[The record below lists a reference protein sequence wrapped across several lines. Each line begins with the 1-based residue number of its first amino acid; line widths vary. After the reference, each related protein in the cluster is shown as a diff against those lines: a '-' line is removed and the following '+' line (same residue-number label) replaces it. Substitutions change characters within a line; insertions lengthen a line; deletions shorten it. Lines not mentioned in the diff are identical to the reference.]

1 MLTVKML
8 KTFTGRVNWSTNP
21 LYLRDEYIWLMKNVG
36 IIAGGYSSEYEISV
50 LSATNIKNN
59 FPKEFAVYLILMDRQ
74 GWKVRLDDGTLIPVD
89 STNLSFE
96 QQGQTVKIDV
106 AIMYIHGNPGENGKL
121 QSYLDMIQV
130 PYINSGPLASQL
142 SFDKW
147 FCNQFLKGFG
157 FNVADSIYLS
167 NPTER
172 PSDEEIINRLKLP
185 LFVKPCDSGSSYGIS
200 RVNKVEELD
209 NAITAAF
216 KEGRT
221 VVLER
226 FLAGTEVTC
235 GVFRGKNGV
244 EALPLVEIISENEFF
259 DYAAKYQGLSQE
271 ITPARISDELTV
283 EVQRISKEVYQ
294 LLQLRSIARIDFMI
308 ENGVPYIIEVNTT
321 PGFSGESIV
330 PKMIK
335 QAGKTMTS
343 FWEEIVQVE
352 FTDLQSR

>member
-1 MLTVKML
+1 MM
-8 KTFTGRVNWSTNP
+8 
-21 LYLRDEYIWLMKNVG
+21 NVG
-36 IIAGGYSSEYEISV
+36 IIAGGYSSEFEISV
-50 LSATNIKNN
+50 LSATNIKEN
-59 FPKEFAVYLILMDRQ
+59 FPKGFNVYLILMNRE
-74 GWKVRLDDGTLIPVD
+74 GWNVRLADGTLIPVD
-89 STNLSFE
+89 ASNLTFLHN
-96 QQGQTVKIDV
+96 GQTVKIDV
-106 AIMYIHGNPGENGKL
+106 AIVYIHGDPGENGKL
-121 QSYLDMIQV
+121 QAYLDMIKV

-157 FNVADSIYLS
+157 FKVADSIYLS
-167 NPTER
+167 SPSER
-172 PSDEEIINRLKLP
+172 FSNEEIIDRLKLP

-200 RVNKVEELD
+200 RVNKVEDLD
-209 NAITAAF
+209 VAIQNAF
-216 KEGRT
+216 SEGRT

-235 GVFRGKNGV
+235 GVYRGKNGV
-244 EALPLVEIISENEFF
+244 EALPLVEIVSENEFF

-283 EVQRISKEVYQ
+283 EVQRITTEVYQ
-294 LLQLRSIARIDFMI
+294 LLQLRSIARVDFMI

-321 PGFSGESIV
+321 PGFSAESLV

-335 QAGKTMTS
+335 QVGKTITS
-343 FWEEIVQVE
+343 LWEEIVQVE